1 MAIVLLT
8 AASASTAADWK
19 VEKGDHFIVH
29 YKTNEAFAKQV
40 RFAADRAYGRISGEL
55 GLERASDFWSWD
67 SRVKIYIYADIDS
80 FRAGTGQPE
89 WSRGVASFSDHTI
102 STFAG
107 ADGFLEGILPHEMTH
122 LIFRDFVGFK
132 GEVPL
137 WLDEGV
143 AQWEE
148 PAKRVYARQVAA
160 YLVKENK
167 AYSLAELTTMDIR
180 GSKDEQAVH
189 HFYMQSVS
197 VVDFLV
203 RTYGARTFT
212 QFCRELRDGRTL
224 AAALK
229 AAYPETL
236 SDLEKLE
243 KAWGKYALSN

>member
-1 MAIVLLT
+1 
-8 AASASTAADWK
+8 
-19 VEKGDHFIVH
+19 
-29 YKTNEAFAKQV
+29 
-40 RFAADRAYGRISGEL
+40 
-55 GLERASDFWSWD
+55 
-67 SRVKIYIYADIDS
+67 
-80 FRAGTGQPE
+80 
-89 WSRGVASFSDHTI
+89 
-102 STFAG
+102 
-107 ADGFLEGILPHEMTH
+107 MTH

-229 AAYPETL
+229 AAYPESL